1 MLNFRGVS
9 NANPYTLNFDTSAI
23 NQNIGNV
30 GTNQASASNKLME
43 GLGATIKSF
52 RDKSKLNRAKNQLLG
67 TVDQERLKAI
77 DAELEVLNKAK
88 ADLEAKK
95 KILDDKLTKLTGA
108 SEAPFEAPFI
118 GNTASTA
125 SPSLNDTESV

>member
-1 MLNFRGVS
+1 MLNFRGVT

-30 GTNQASASNKLME
+30 GTNQASATNKLME
-43 GLGATIKSF
+43 GLGAAIKSF
-52 RDKSKLNRAKNQLLG
+52 RDKSKLNKAKNQLLG

-88 ADLEAKK
+88 ADLDAKVKVLEAK
-95 KILDDKLTKLTGA
+95 LRGAVPQGA
-108 SEAPFEAPFI
+108 SI
-118 GNTASTA
+118 GNIASTA
-125 SPSLNDTESV
+125 SSSLNDTESV

>member
-1 MLNFRGVS
+1 MLNFRGVT

-30 GTNQASASNKLME
+30 GTNQASATNKLME
-43 GLGATIKSF
+43 GLGAAIKSF
-52 RDKSKLNRAKNQLLG
+52 RDKSKLNKAKNQLLG

-88 ADLEAKK
+88 ADLDAKVKVLEAK
-95 KILDDKLTKLTGA
+95 LRGA
-108 SEAPFEAPFI
+108 VPQGATDIPSI
-118 GNTASTA
+118 GNIASTA
-125 SPSLNDTESV
+125 SSSLNDTESV

>member
-1 MLNFRGVS
+1 MLNFRGVT

-30 GTNQASASNKLME
+30 GTNQASATNKLME
-43 GLGATIKSF
+43 GLGAAIKSF
-52 RDKSKLNRAKNQLLG
+52 RDKSKLNKAKNQLLG

-88 ADLEAKK
+88 TDLEAKVK
-95 KILDDKLTKLTGA
+95 VLEAKLRGA
-108 SEAPFEAPFI
+108 VPQGATDIPSI
-118 GNTASTA
+118 GNIASTA
-125 SPSLNDTESV
+125 SSSLNDTESV

>member
-1 MLNFRGVS
+1 MLNFRGVT

-30 GTNQASASNKLME
+30 GTNQASATNKLME
-43 GLGATIKSF
+43 GLGAAIKSF
-52 RDKSKLNRAKNQLLG
+52 RDKSKLNKAKNQLLG

-88 ADLEAKK
+88 ADLDAKVEVLEAK
-95 KILDDKLTKLTGA
+95 LRGA
-108 SEAPFEAPFI
+108 VPQGAMDTSSI
-118 GNTASTA
+118 GNIPSTA
-125 SPSLNDTESV
+125 PSSLNDTESV